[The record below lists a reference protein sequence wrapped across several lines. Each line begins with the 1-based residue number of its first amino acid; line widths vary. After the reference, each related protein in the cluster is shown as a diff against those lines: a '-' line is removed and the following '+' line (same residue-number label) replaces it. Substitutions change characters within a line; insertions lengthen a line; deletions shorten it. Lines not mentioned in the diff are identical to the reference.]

1 METFLALGAVF
12 GFVGV
17 ALGAF
22 GSHALRTKLPPE
34 RVATFETGVR
44 YQMWHALAIFT
55 IFLVD
60 AWQPMRDAP
69 AFYVLSERGG
79 APLLVAA
86 GGRSRPGSSCSRAAC
101 TRSRSR
107 AAEPGEPSPRAGE
120 RACSS
125 VGRCCCWRSS

>member
-34 RVATFETGVR
+34 RVVTFETGVR

-69 AFYVLSERGG
+69 AFYVLSERGHTHG
-79 APLLVAA
+79 QIAERLDVPTAAVNVACDRLRRVKLLDR
-86 GGRSRPGSSCSRAAC
+86 GD
-101 TRSRSR
+101 
-107 AAEPGEPSPRAGE
+107 EL
-120 RACSS
+120 
-125 VGRCCCWRSS
+125 